1 MKTKM
6 ISQNNHRKKTY
17 FLDKAFI
24 TKEEISQ
31 LKNQKRLRETQT
43 QFQTLKKCQKKEIQ
57 NGLTNNR
64 NQKNL

>member
-43 QFQTLKKCQKKEIQ
+43 QF
-57 NGLTNNR
+57 
-64 NQKNL
+64 